1 MFLGFDLRH
10 SETWA
15 TLGVL
20 IGGGMLFSTLV
31 LEHVFALN
39 PCYLCLSQRY
49 CMFLAVFITTLS
61 LFLEPRRGIF
71 PVLTIVCCL
80 GGIGFAFRQFYLQ
93 YVPGA
98 AESCDADLNYYLE
111 NNWPHIRD
119 IVSGFFKGS
128 ESCGD
133 PSIIPILSCD
143 AFLLL
148 ITIAVLQLVYGPR
161 SSYK

>member
-1 MFLGFDLRH
+1 MFLGFDFRH

-20 IGGGMLFSTLV
+20 VGGGMLLSTLV
-31 LEHVFALN
+31 LEHVFALH

-49 CMFLAVFITTLS
+49 CMFLAVLVTAWS
-61 LFLEPRRGIF
+61 LFADPRRGIF
-71 PVLTIVCCL
+71 PVLTILCCL

-98 AESCDADLNYYLE
+98 VESCDADLNYRLNSE
-111 NNWPHIRD
+111 WGFWEIFD
-119 IVSGFFKGS
+119 GFFQGS
-128 ESCGD
+128 ESCGEA
-133 PSIIPILSCD
+133 SIIPVLSCD

-161 SSYK
+161 SFYK

>member
-49 CMFLAVFITTLS
+49 CMFLAVLITTLS
-61 LFLEPRRGIF
+61 LIAEPRRGIF

-80 GGIGFAFRQFYLQ
+80 GGIAFAFYQFYLQ
-93 YVPGA
+93 YVPDA
-98 AESCDADLNYYLE
+98 TLSCGSDLEYRLNSELPWKE
-111 NNWPHIRD
+111 
-119 IVSGFFKGS
+119 IVAGFFQGS

-133 PSIIPILSCD
+133 ASIIPILSCN

>member
-1 MFLGFDLRH
+1 MFLGLDLRH

-31 LEHVFALN
+31 LEHVYALE

-49 CMFLAVFITTLS
+49 CMFLAVLVTTCS
-61 LFLEPRRGIF
+61 LFWEPRRGIF
-71 PVLTIVCCL
+71 PVLTIACCL

-98 AESCDADLNYYLE
+98 AESCDADLNYRLDADFE
-111 NNWPHIRD
+111 FGD
-119 IVSGFFKGS
+119 IFQGFFEGA
-128 ESCGD
+128 ESCGEA
-133 PSIIPILSCD
+133 SIIPILSCD
-143 AFLLL
+143 GFLLL
-148 ITIAVLQLVYGPR
+148 ITLAVLQLVYGPR
-161 SSYK
+161 SSYE

>member
-1 MFLGFDLRH
+1 MFLGFDIRH

-15 TLGVL
+15 TIGVL
-20 IGGGMLFSTLV
+20 VGGGMLIITLA
-31 LEHVFALN
+31 LEHVFALH

-49 CMFLAVFITTLS
+49 CMFLAVFVTGLS
-61 LFLEPRRGIF
+61 LFTDPRRGIF

-80 GGIGFAFRQFYLQ
+80 GGIAFAFRQFYLQ

-98 AESCDADLNYYLE
+98 TASCGFDLSTRLEWQYKFADILE
-111 NNWPHIRD
+111 
-119 IVSGFFKGS
+119 GFFQGS
-128 ESCGD
+128 ESCGE
-133 PSIIPILSCD
+133 PSIIPVLACD
-143 AFLLL
+143 GFLLL

>member
-15 TLGVL
+15 TLGVF
-20 IGGGMLFSTLV
+20 IGGGMLFITLC
-31 LEHVFALN
+31 LEHVFALH

-49 CMFLAVFITTLS
+49 CMFLAVFITTWS
-61 LFLEPRRGIF
+61 LFAEPRRGIF
-71 PVLTIVCCL
+71 PVATIFFCL
-80 GGIGFAFRQFYLQ
+80 GGIAFVLRQFYLQ

-98 AESCDADLNYYLE
+98 AQSCGADLEFLLNQEFPFQDVL
-111 NNWPHIRD
+111 
-119 IVSGFFKGS
+119 VGFFQGS

-133 PSIIPILSCD
+133 PSIIPILACIG
-143 AFLLL
+143 FGVL
-148 ITIAVLQLVYGPR
+148 ITIAVQQLWWGPR